1 MNKEGALLFI
11 LADKLNG
18 YDEDDI
24 RMLCQ
29 DTLCLSEPESLEV
42 TSRALLR
49 RVQPDTVIRH
59 KILKLISSH
68 SLIGG
73 DTEFTRRI
81 AGAIRSVQT
90 KNIDLDKG
98 RQAVA

>member
-1 MNKEGALLFI
+1 MNKERALLLI

-29 DTLCLSEPESLEV
+29 DTLGLSEPERLEIKCRV
-42 TSRALLR
+42 LLR
-49 RVQPDTVIRH
+49 WVQLDTVPRY

-68 SLIGG
+68 AVTGGRYGVHHTDSGSDQIGP
-73 DTEFTRRI
+73 D
-81 AGAIRSVQT
+81 
-90 KNIDLDKG
+90 
-98 RQAVA
+98 